1 MTNVGHN
8 VAKMASRARPRL
20 VMAAT
25 LVQDFNLRG
34 KRSAPGNKLRRWCGT
49 VPTGQAQR
57 PRRLR

>member
-8 VAKMASRARPRL
+8 VARGLSDTSPT

-34 KRSAPGNKLRRWCGT
+34 KCNAPDTKLRRLCGT

-57 PRRLR
+57 PRWLR